1 MSDAG
6 LTSKADAGA
15 RLAIR
20 LLQDAAQSGTLDP
33 WDVDVISVVDGFLD
47 QLRQRIDVPRRVAAQ
62 LGQQGGS
69 YERDLA
75 ESSEAFLAA
84 SVLVGLKAEVLE
96 ASTLPPDPVVED
108 AFAPDFM
115 EQGWLDPL
123 FNLPRHPERHLL
135 RRPVAPPPLR
145 RQVTLGELI
154 EQLETIAEQL
164 ETDELD
170 MRRRQ
175 RQKRFSNREAIAQVA
190 ALAHREKLPETTAA
204 LGVFLKEWE
213 QALHWVDF
221 ELLVSRWAESAAP
234 DLDTAI
240 SLQNST
246 PFGLTGGIHTLD
258 PTEIGR
264 WTEAVEVGNA
274 YVNRTTTGAIVQRQP
289 FGGWKRSGVGP
300 GAKAG
305 GPNYVAQLGRWIP
318 DDTDLDDAAWL
329 ERAAL
334 SDARCWRDE
343 FSVEH
348 DPSGLFCE
356 SNVFRYRPLPAI
368 VIRVAHR
375 AHDREVTR
383 VLAAAATCGV
393 SPVLSRVDDEPAS
406 ALVGRLTATGAT
418 RIRVIGDLEPEL
430 RDGGAAL
437 GIHTIDAPVTSDGH
451 LELQHFLREQ
461 SVSRTL
467 HRYGSLV

>member
-1 MSDAG
+1 LFLSDAG

-20 LLQDAAQSGTLDP
+20 LLQNAAQSGTIDP

-108 AFAPDFM
+108 AFDPDFM
-115 EQGWLDPL
+115 EQGWLDPR

-145 RQVTLGELI
+145 RPVTLGELI

-221 ELLVSRWAESAAP
+221 ELLVSRWAEAAAP
-234 DLDTAI
+234 DLDTDRVGVFWALLFLSSQSQVELEQVG
-240 SLQNST
+240 SLHAPIRLKRLLLAGEITQLPITSLEVPDIT
-246 PFGLTGGIHTLD
+246 PT
-258 PTEIGR
+258 
-264 WTEAVEVGNA
+264 
-274 YVNRTTTGAIVQRQP
+274 
-289 FGGWKRSGVGP
+289 
-300 GAKAG
+300 
-305 GPNYVAQLGRWIP
+305 
-318 DDTDLDDAAWL
+318 
-329 ERAAL
+329 
-334 SDARCWRDE
+334 
-343 FSVEH
+343 
-348 DPSGLFCE
+348 
-356 SNVFRYRPLPAI
+356 LPAI
-368 VIRVAHR
+368 
-375 AHDREVTR
+375 
-383 VLAAAATCGV
+383 AA
-393 SPVLSRVDDEPAS
+393 
-406 ALVGRLTATGAT
+406 
-418 RIRVIGDLEPEL
+418 
-430 RDGGAAL
+430 
-437 GIHTIDAPVTSDGH
+437 
-451 LELQHFLREQ
+451 
-461 SVSRTL
+461 
-467 HRYGSLV
+467 

>member
-1 MSDAG
+1 VTRPQPQARIPPSTSIPIPKNERLDGKKEANLLWGLASPGLGRYIAIRLRLFLSDAG

-108 AFAPDFM
+108 AFDPDFM
-115 EQGWLDPL
+115 EQGWLDPR
-123 FNLPRHPERHLL
+123 FNLPHHPERHLL

-145 RQVTLGELI
+145 RPVTLGELI

-221 ELLVSRWAESAAP
+221 ELLVSRWAEAAAP
-234 DLDTAI
+234 DLDTDRVGVFWALLFLSSQSQVELEQVG
-240 SLQNST
+240 SLHAPIRLKCLLVAGEITQLPIKSPEVPDIT
-246 PFGLTGGIHTLD
+246 PT
-258 PTEIGR
+258 
-264 WTEAVEVGNA
+264 
-274 YVNRTTTGAIVQRQP
+274 
-289 FGGWKRSGVGP
+289 
-300 GAKAG
+300 
-305 GPNYVAQLGRWIP
+305 
-318 DDTDLDDAAWL
+318 
-329 ERAAL
+329 
-334 SDARCWRDE
+334 
-343 FSVEH
+343 
-348 DPSGLFCE
+348 
-356 SNVFRYRPLPAI
+356 LPAI
-368 VIRVAHR
+368 
-375 AHDREVTR
+375 
-383 VLAAAATCGV
+383 AA
-393 SPVLSRVDDEPAS
+393 
-406 ALVGRLTATGAT
+406 
-418 RIRVIGDLEPEL
+418 
-430 RDGGAAL
+430 
-437 GIHTIDAPVTSDGH
+437 
-451 LELQHFLREQ
+451 
-461 SVSRTL
+461 
-467 HRYGSLV
+467 